1 MPGKIPLDK
10 IFQQSPIPGQTT
22 EVVPAGNTNIFQRA
36 LAEILGLP
44 VDLTNSAIT
53 GVLKAVGL
61 PEHVITNPVGGRA
74 WLMDNTGITTDD
86 LQAAVTGNFAAV
98 MDAKSRFMERIKQG
112 YSDMLIPDEEIAS
125 KELNKGHVGSGWL
138 PDFAENASIMWNRE
152 LMRATKTPYTNTK
165 VAPILIDLQTAGF
178 KKAVDVVPEETTSS
192 LLDYFIQPAHAP
204 TDVWANAY
212 MDYDLTNLPYID
224 EEASLPRTIKD
235 AQAINSVYYW
245 DGEGEKHIALYKE
258 QLEHF
263 KSTSSYSPTTDESA
277 LTQAANWMESA
288 AITGMQINFDE
299 IGGSTTTQVTNAWD
313 NFKAAKT
320 IDEATAA
327 LDTVTKVS
335 AAQPSLNFQYDDI
348 VDPHRYST
356 SGKRFSGLSPVYET
370 GDTVPEQLNQ
380 VALDSVVPAGAYPS
394 GLPSINELQENIP
407 VVQETLLPGQPQL
420 LPGEEVVLPAQAG
433 DDSGVYTYDDGQQF
447 TVLPGEEIVDQ
458 PLLDVDLQQAI
469 AQVEADAIQS
479 DEQSA
484 WDKFKEI
491 LFSPADPTKL
501 GESAYADTMIRDQM
515 AEEARKNTALMGT
528 GPTMNIGNLPLS
540 TWGDTP
546 FNMDAVDTAMTNQQ
560 ILDELTTPVQLE
572 GWRDTYPSQDDL
584 WESDLFPP
592 ADTTDIGGRLKAGP
606 QENIFVGL
614 KKDEQD
620 ALMTDNNLMTD
631 YLAAREDAYEKFGNL
646 YGKLP
651 TVEPYQYPEYAIP
664 SNRTEHEDYYPGS
677 RAAANAAGFGLFNAW
692 GVNPAYQDRQDD
704 LRMIMGVP
712 LGEKYTSDDWISTF
726 GPRGVANAA
735 DINARIGMLQDEFF
749 SSDDPA
755 SSGTSGVSSGSV
767 GPGGME
773 PPSGE

>member
-1 MPGKIPLDK
+1 MA
-10 IFQQSPIPGQTT
+10 
-22 EVVPAGNTNIFQRA
+22 ENTNIFQRA

-61 PEHVITNPVGGRA
+61 PEYVIEDPIGGRA

-86 LQAAVTGNFAAV
+86 LQAAAVTIAEDPSSAFPKEVWAYNAV
-98 MDAKSRFMERIKQG
+98 MDAKQRFMERVKQG

-125 KELNKGHVGSGWL
+125 KELNKGHFGSGWL

-152 LMRATKTPYTNTK
+152 LMRASKTPYTNTK
-165 VAPILIDLQTAGF
+165 TAPINIDLQTTDF
-178 KKAVDVVPEETTSS
+178 KKAVNKVPEETSS
-192 LLDYFIQPAHAP
+192 LIDYFIRPANAP
-204 TDVWANAY
+204 TDVWSDAY
-212 MDYDLTNLPYID
+212 AEYDLTNLPYID
-224 EEASLPRTIKD
+224 EEVPRTIKD
-235 AQAINSVYYW
+235 AQAINSIYYW
-245 DGEGEKHIALYKE
+245 DGEGEKQIALYKE
-258 QLEHF
+258 QLDHF
-263 KSTSSYSPTTDESA
+263 KETSSYSPTHDDSA

-299 IGGSTTTQVTNAWD
+299 IGGSTTTQLTNAWD

-320 IDEATAA
+320 LDEATAA
-327 LDTVTKVS
+327 LSFVS
-335 AAQPSLNFQYDDI
+335 EVSTAQPSLDFQYDDI
-348 VDPHRYST
+348 VDPHKYT
-356 SGKRFSGLSPVYET
+356 TAGKRFSGLAPVYEDGMVYET
-370 GDTVPEQLNQ
+370 DDTVPEQLNQ
-380 VALDSVVPAGAYPS
+380 IALDEVTQGVPAGYIEPTTGQA
-394 GLPSINELQENIP
+394 
-407 VVQETLLPGQPQL
+407 LLPD
-420 LPGEEVVLPAQAG
+420 EEIVLPAIE
-433 DDSGVYTYDDGQQF
+433 T
-447 TVLPGEEIVDQ
+447 IIDQ

-469 AQVEADAIQS
+469 AQLEADAIQS

-515 AEEARKNTALMGT
+515 ADEARKQTALMGT
-528 GPTMNIGNLPLS
+528 GPSMDIGNLPLS

-546 FNMDAVDTAMTNQQ
+546 FNMDTVDPAMTNQQ

-592 ADTTDIGGRLKAGP
+592 ADTRDLGGRLSAGP

-646 YGKLP
+646 YGKLSIEDP
-651 TVEPYQYPEYAIP
+651 LNQYLPETYDVRGP
-664 SNRTEHEDYYPGS
+664 FTEHEDYYPGH

-692 GVNPAYQDRQDD
+692 GINPAYQERQDA
-704 LRMIMGVP
+704 LRTLMGVP
-712 LGEKYTSDDWISTF
+712 LGETYTHRDWISTF

-735 DINARIGMLQDEFF
+735 DINARLGLL
-749 SSDDPA
+749 A
-755 SSGTSGVSSGSV
+755 SAGKPNTMGVPYGTEVDTGDVTGGGISV
-767 GPGGME
+767 GSGIGE
-773 PPSGE
+773 PPSGA

>member
-1 MPGKIPLDK
+1 MPGKIPLDQ
-10 IFQQSPIPGQTT
+10 ILQQSPIPGQTT

-61 PEHVITNPVGGRA
+61 PEYVIEDPVGGRA

-125 KELNKGHVGSGWL
+125 KELNKGHFGSGWL

-152 LMRATKTPYTNTK
+152 LMRASKTSYTNTK

-178 KKAVDVVPEETTSS
+178 KKAVNVVPEEKTSN
-192 LLDYFIQPAHAP
+192 LLDFFIQPAHAP
-204 TDVWANAY
+204 TDVWSDAY
-212 MDYDLTNLPYID
+212 AEYDLANLPYID
-224 EEASLPRTIKD
+224 EDASLPRTIQD

-258 QLEHF
+258 QLDHF
-263 KSTSSYSPTTDESA
+263 KSTSSYSPVHDDSA

-313 NFKAAKT
+313 NFKSAKT
-320 IDEATAA
+320 LDEATAA
-327 LDTVTKVS
+327 LSFVS
-335 AAQPSLNFQYDDI
+335 EVSTAQPSLDFQFDDI
-348 VDPHRYST
+348 VDPHKYTTAGDRYT
-356 SGKRFSGLSPVYET
+356 GLAPVYEERT
-370 GDTVPEQLNQ
+370 TQEWVDSQNIVASFPDTNEGLEQATALQRDLQSQGKWASVMSPMKETDGLYTVIDNSATPTEKLNQ
-380 VALDSVVPAGAYPS
+380 TALDSVVSAGSYPS
-394 GLPSINELQENIP
+394 GLPSVNELQENISD
-407 VVQETLLPGQPQL
+407 QA
-420 LPGEEVVLPAQAG
+420 VLPAE
-433 DDSGVYTYDDGQQF
+433 
-447 TVLPGEEIVDQ
+447 TVVSEED
-458 PLLDVDLQQAI
+458 
-469 AQVEADAIQS
+469 
-479 DEQSA
+479 DEQSL
-484 WDKFKEI
+484 WSDFKDL
-491 LFSPADPTKL
+491 LFNSADPTKL

-515 AEEARKNTALMGT
+515 AEEARKQTALMGT
-528 GPTMNIGNLPLS
+528 GPTQNIGNLPLS

-546 FNMDAVDTAMTNQQ
+546 FNMDAVDPAMINQQ

-572 GWRDTYPSQDDL
+572 GWRDTYPSQDDT
-584 WESDLFPP
+584 WEMDLYPP
-592 ADTTDIGGRLKAGP
+592 ADTTDLGGSLTAGP

-614 KKDEQD
+614 ESDEQD
-620 ALMTDNNLMTD
+620 ALMTDNKLMDD
-631 YLAAREDAYEKFGNL
+631 YLKVREKI
-646 YGKLP
+646 K
-651 TVEPYQYPEYAIP
+651 PYQYPEYAIP
-664 SNRTEHEDYYPGS
+664 SSRTEHEDYYPGS
-677 RAAANAAGFGLFNAW
+677 RAAANAAGFNFLGATKF
-692 GVNPAYQDRQDD
+692 NPAFANRQDD

-712 LGEKYTSDDWISTF
+712 LGQTYTSDDWIGAF
-726 GPRGVANAA
+726 GPRGIANAA

-755 SSGTSGVSSGSV
+755 SGGTSGVSVGSV
-767 GPGGME
+767 GPGGIGE
-773 PPSGE
+773 PPSGS